1 MKRKSSAQWKGS
13 GLEGKGIMNSISG
26 ALNNI
31 PYSFFARFK
40 NEDSKLG
47 TNPEELIAAAHA
59 GCFSMALAFELS
71 NAGFVPTEIKT
82 DATLIIDAVTDGFE
96 IKSIHLDVVGNV
108 PEISSAKFLELA
120 EIAKKNCPVSKL
132 LKSIQISMTA
142 MLV

>member
-13 GLEGKGIMNSISG
+13 GLEGKGVMNSSSG

-31 PYSFFARFK
+31 PYSFFSRFK
-40 NEDSKLG
+40 NEDGKLG

-59 GCFSMALAFELS
+59 GCYSMALAFELS

-82 DATLIIDAVTDGFE
+82 DAILIIEPVTDGFE

-108 PEISSAKFLELA
+108 PKITSSKFLELA

-132 LKSIQISMTA
+132 LKSIEITLTA